1 MARKEL
7 SLRDIKGIIKDYERT
22 EDEREAREM
31 KGDIAHELSD
41 LHANIDLEKHEGRDG
56 SPLMKQMQ
64 KKYDAIVAM
73 ADRAFGRGWLQRM
86 GRGYESQ
93 IRSARSLTASDRS
106 ALIRLASTMVV
117 GSPERKAI
125 LAGLSKQAK
134 VEEVVISQ
142 NAGGGIETWLEID
155 HVKGETT
162 VNEGGFKETF
172 PGIPSKAEIKRWQ
185 RQGFTD

>member
-1 MARKEL
+1 M
-7 SLRDIKGIIKDYERT
+7 S
-22 EDEREAREM
+22 
-31 KGDIAHELSD
+31 
-41 LHANIDLEKHEGRDG
+41 
-56 SPLMKQMQ
+56 
-64 KKYDAIVAM
+64 
-73 ADRAFGRGWLQRM
+73 
-86 GRGYESQ
+86 
-93 IRSARSLTASDRS
+93 RSLTESDRS
-106 ALIRLASTMVV
+106 ALIRLASTMAV